1 MRMINLVNL
10 TNIIFKSV
18 DQLVRLI
25 DSTVRLIEFEVVEVK
40 YNVHFG
46 PSAWEILLP
55 KVPANPT

>member
-1 MRMINLVNL
+1 MNQLNL
-10 TNIIFKSV
+10 TNIVFKSV
-18 DQLVRLI
+18 DRLLRLI
-25 DSTVRLIEFEVVEVK
+25 DSAIRLIEFEVVEVK